1 MMGLCVNLFTVDANF
16 EMGPRWIFLRWS
28 IFYWWLLISCELVF
42 IFHKFSYAW
51 FAMAERRR
59 ERKCVREKR
68 EERERK
74 LPQWRKLLQGKF
86 EGFFL
91 RFHHFF
97 PIKCFPD
104 QNNLSPTKK
113 SPCRKFYP
121 TNTISEDT
129 LIYVRKSFKNDIRIE
144 VRIKIHFN
152 YCFTVLVLIEV
163 GNGKIAKC

>member
-1 MMGLCVNLFTVDANF
+1 MGLCVNLFTVDKNF
-16 EMGPRWIFLRWS
+16 EMGPRWIFLLMVN
-28 IFYWWLLISCELVF
+28 FLLMFTNFMRTC
-42 IFHKFSYAW
+42 FHLSQVYLCLICNG
-51 FAMAERRR
+51 R
-59 ERKCVREKR
+59 ETEREKVCER
-68 EERERK
+68 EERGEREEITSLK
-74 LPQWRKLLQGKF
+74 KTSSGKVWR
-86 EGFFL
+86 FFL

-97 PIKCFPD
+97 PMKYFPD

-152 YCFTVLVLIEV
+152 YCFTVQALIEV